1 MIRWKALGNS
11 RIIYRTFHYLETWAL
26 IDEPTL
32 KDKVEIALLH
42 TRRLVELKGEKI
54 DVMEMRK
61 HTSW

>member
-1 MIRWKALGNS
+1 
-11 RIIYRTFHYLETWAL
+11 
-26 IDEPTL
+26 
-32 KDKVEIALLH
+32 VEIALLH